1 MATKPRPTFD
11 LEQLPPDRKAEA
23 QSFVAGRA
31 PAPAPAPSTAPVAPG
46 ATNNPVVS
54 QPLTSTP
61 VSAPAAAAASAPT
74 GVTEPAGGQGGGQPR
89 SVLVRL
95 PQSVIDR
102 IDTVYAASTFKS
114 KQSLLERWILDGI
127 NTFEQQLNIKS

>member
-11 LEQLPPDRKAEA
+11 LEQLPADKKAEA

-31 PAPAPAPSTAPVAPG
+31 SAPAPSTAPVAPG

-54 QPLTSTP
+54 QPVTSTP

>member
-46 ATNNPVVS
+46 QPV
-54 QPLTSTP
+54 TSTP

>member
-11 LEQLPPDRKAEA
+11 LEQLPADKKAEA

-31 PAPAPAPSTAPVAPG
+31 LAPNTATVAPG
-46 ATNNPVVS
+46 VASSVVS
-54 QPLTSTP
+54 QPVASTP
-61 VSAPAAAAASAPT
+61 VSAPAPAAASAPA
-74 GVTEPAGGQGGGQPR
+74 GVSEAPGGQGSGQPR

-102 IDTVYAASTFKS
+102 IDVVYAASTYKS
-114 KQSLLERWILDGI
+114 KQSLFERWILDGV